1 VQFIFTYYYSYGIIP
16 FLHYYLSILGA
27 KVENYAM
34 NEAGQARLILKDESV
49 YEGKIF
55 GANKPIAGEVVFNT
69 GMVGYP
75 ETLTDPSY
83 CGQILVLTYPLV
95 GNYGVPAYDKKN
107 NISKLFESKKIQI
120 SGLVVSEQSESFSH
134 WNAEKSLSDWLK
146 EFDIPG
152 IYGIDTRKLTR
163 QLREHGTML
172 GKIELGQNNDLDFYN
187 PDEDDLMAKVTV
199 PAVERIGSG
208 RKKILL
214 IDCGCKNSIIRN
226 LMHDDVT
233 IIRVP
238 YNHDFEKEEFDG
250 ILISNGPGNPAV
262 YKDLVNK
269 ATKLLERKV
278 PMLGICMGHQIIA
291 LAAGAK
297 TYKLKYGHRSQ
308 NQPVKEVWGTKCY
321 VTSQN
326 HSYAV
331 DTDSLP
337 EGWLPWFENL
347 NDGTCEGLKHRWL
360 PFRTIQFHPEAA
372 PGPVDTAFIFE
383 EFIREIK

>member
-1 VQFIFTYYYSYGIIP
+1 M
-16 FLHYYLSILGA
+16 
-27 KVENYAM
+27 ENHSV
-34 NEAGQARLILKDESV
+34 NEAEQARLILKDETV
-49 YEGKIF
+49 FEGRIF

-107 NISKLFESKKIQI
+107 SISKLFESKKIQI
-120 SGLVVSEQSESFSH
+120 SGLIVSEQSESYSH
-134 WNAEKSLSDWLK
+134 WNAEKSLSDWLR
-146 EFDIPG
+146 EFDVPG
-152 IYGIDTRKLTR
+152 ICGIDTRKLTR

-172 GKIELGQNNDLDFYN
+172 GKIELGQNNELEFYN
-187 PDEDDLMAKVTV
+187 PDDDDLMAKVTV
-199 PAVERIGSG
+199 PKVERIGSG

-226 LMHDDVT
+226 LVHDDVT

-238 YNHDFEKEEFDG
+238 YNHDFEKEQFDG
-250 ILISNGPGNPAV
+250 ILISNGPGNPAF
-262 YKDLVNK
+262 YKELVSK
-269 ATKLLERKV
+269 VTKLLERKV
-278 PMLGICMGHQIIA
+278 PMLGICMGHQIIS
-291 LAAGAK
+291 LATGAK

-308 NQPVKEVWGTKCY
+308 NQPVKEVRGTKCF

-383 EFIREIK
+383 EFYREIK